1 LSSSVAG
8 RVAAHVDRMKNGNF
22 GRSRSVGDGVL
33 ELKINFG
40 PGYRVYYLRE
50 GSVVVILL
58 YGGDKGSQQ
67 ADILKAVE
75 YAADYRRR
83 S

>member
-1 LSSSVAG
+1 
-8 RVAAHVDRMKNGNF
+8 MKNGNF